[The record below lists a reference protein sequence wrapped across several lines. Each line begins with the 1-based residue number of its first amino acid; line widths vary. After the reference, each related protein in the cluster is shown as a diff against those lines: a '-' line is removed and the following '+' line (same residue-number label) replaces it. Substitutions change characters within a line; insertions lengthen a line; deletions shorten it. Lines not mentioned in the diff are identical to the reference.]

1 MRRLVVVMVG
11 LVAWATLL
19 GTSPPAAAWDGA
31 GSAFASAH
39 HVRRATVFVSSQ
51 SIPIRRVVVVRPAR
65 VLAPVFVAPV
75 VVVPPATVIVPA
87 ARVVIASPISPHV
100 PGHWERRWVNRGGFF
115 ALEWVWVPG
124 HWVPGGHGVLLRNPC
139 D

>member
-1 MRRLVVVMVG
+1 MRLRVVVMVG
-11 LVAWATLL
+11 LVAWATPL

-51 SIPIRRVVVVRPAR
+51 SFPIRRVVVVRPAR

-75 VVVPPATVIVPA
+75 VVLPPAIVVVPA
-87 ARVVIASPISPHV
+87 ARVVIASPIFPQV

-115 ALEWVWVPG
+115 ALEWVWVPVP
-124 HWVPGGHGVLLRNPC
+124 WVVPGHRVFLRNPC
-139 D
+139 E